1 MKVHLPMPDL
11 QDYLHEIYPQTKSR
25 FSILKLTEGELEMTM
40 HISDQ
45 DVRPGNTISGPSI
58 FTLVDCAFY
67 ALTLSLIGREALAVT
82 TNVNINF
89 VKKPSQQDLLC
100 HTRMLKFGK
109 QLCVGDALVY
119 SGSILVAQASLTY
132 AIPPKRTKNEK

>member
-1 MKVHLPMPDL
+1 MKIHLPMPDL

-25 FSILKLTEGELEMTM
+25 FSISKLTEGELEMTM

-45 DVRPGNTISGPSI
+45 DLRPGHTISGPSI

-100 HTRMLKFGK
+100 RTRMLKFGK
-109 QLCVGDALVY
+109 QLCVGDAFVF

-132 AIPPKRTKNEK
+132 AIPPKPMKNEK

>member
-25 FSILKLTEGELEMTM
+25 FSILKLTEGELEMMM

-67 ALTLSLIGREALAVT
+67 ALTLSLIGKEALAVT

-100 HTRMLKFGK
+100 RTRMLKFGK

-132 AIPPKRTKNEK
+132 AIPPKRT